1 MKVTFDLTLDD
12 MNNINNCIIETIK
25 QYEARDKTPE
35 DKLKMNDLIL
45 LRQRLFEFY
54 YTGCTNGIHYAI

>member
-12 MNNINNCIIETIK
+12 MNAINNCIIEVIK
-25 QYEARDKTPE
+25 QYETREKTPE

-45 LRQRLFEFY
+45 LRQRLFEFN
-54 YTGCTNGIHYAI
+54 TNGIHFAL